1 MKRHY
6 EKMCITLHEFNL
18 EGSLLQTSVITEKSA
33 IQSMGHEIGNTFDG
47 TPAGG
52 GEFNL
57 DWE

>member
-1 MKRHY
+1 
-6 EKMCITLHEFNL
+6 MCITLHEFNL

>member
-1 MKRHY
+1 MKQHY
-6 EKMCITLHEFNL
+6 EKLCTTLHEFAL
-18 EGSLLQTSVITEKSA
+18 DSALLQHSVITETSVVQA
-33 IQSMGHEIGNTFDG
+33 NGHEIGSTFDG